1 MPDKSNNRFQFWK
14 ELKRRKVFKVVAMY
28 AAAAYVII
36 ELTNNIAEPL
46 GLPSWTPTMIIVLL
60 IIGFPFAVIFSWI
73 FDITSEGIKKTEN
86 IDQKTPKLTQK
97 SSRLN
102 KLIIASL
109 SIAVILLLFNQFRK
123 TTTNRADNIDADIT
137 SIAVLPLIN
146 LNHEDDNLEY
156 FSDGVTQEII
166 DELAKIQS
174 FTISAFSTSYQYKGK
189 DKSRSEIAKELEVK
203 YLIQGS
209 AKIYRDSVWLSIEL
223 FNPSTKER
231 IWNGK
236 YNEVLDNAPSLQASI
251 AKQVAHSLDIKLSS
265 AEIKSLEKINTID
278 GEAFKLFLQA
288 KAEISKLTAD
298 GFNNTRGFLET
309 ALRLD
314 PNYAQAHTLMAWNFL
329 MEGAAWSKANNRSAS
344 ATIELAN
351 PHIEKAI
358 ELNPKSSDIYLVR
371 GNMHLQ
377 YTGFL
382 NEGKKDV
389 DLALKLN
396 SWPQIPT
403 NYCICT
409 VVSTYIALGE
419 YKKAGEMAKLAK
431 EVDPGNV
438 FIYVDEA
445 IIAMVNGQF
454 QKAQQLLKKAVDIY
468 DIPYFNFYCGMS
480 YYHDNKY
487 GEAINY
493 LEKAID
499 ADGVLIAL
507 STAYLSNAYFML
519 NDDVESERYKKE
531 LAKRQQ
537 SGEHHTNYPMALI
550 SAARN
555 ERENTLMWLEKAKK
569 NSDWGISRSMW
580 NPLFKSIR
588 NDPKFVEIRNE
599 MLYGEWTNPND

>member
-1 MPDKSNNRFQFWK
+1 MPEKPNNPFMFWQ
-14 ELKRRKVFKVVAMY
+14 ELKRRKVVRVILGYLAT
-28 AAAAYVII
+28 AYII
-36 ELTNNIAEPL
+36 LELISIIAEPF
-46 GLPSWTPTMIIVLL
+46 GLPDWTIKLVFVLL
-60 IIGFPFAVIFSWI
+60 CIGFIIAVFLSWI
-73 FDITSEGIKKTEN
+73 FDITPEGIKKTEN
-86 IDQKTPKLTQK
+86 IDQKTPKSIQK
-97 SSRLN
+97 RGHLN

-109 SIAVILLLFNQFRK
+109 SIAVILLLLNQFRD
-123 TTTNRADNIDADIT
+123 TTTDRKDNIDADII

-174 FTISAFSTSYQYKGK
+174 FTITAFSTTYQYKGK

-231 IWNGK
+231 VWNGR
-236 YNEVLDNAPSLQASI
+236 YNEVLDNAPTLQASI

-288 KAEISKLTAD
+288 KAEISKLTTE

-309 ALRLD
+309 ALKLD

-329 MEGAAWSKANNRSAS
+329 LEGAAWSKANNRSAS

-358 ELNPKSSDIYLVR
+358 ELDPKSSDIYLVR

-377 YTGFL
+377 YTGL
-382 NEGKKDV
+382 LKQAKKDV

-396 SWPQIPT
+396 SWPKIPT

-419 YKKAGEMAKLAK
+419 YEKASELAKLAK

-454 QKAQQLLKKAVDIY
+454 PKAQQLLKKAVDIY
-468 DIPYFNFYCGMS
+468 DIPYFNFYYGMS

-487 GEAINY
+487 GEAIIY

-499 ADGVLIAL
+499 DDGVLIAL
-507 STAYLSNAYFML
+507 STAYLSNAHFML
-519 NDDVESERYKKE
+519 NENVESERYKEE

-537 SGEHHTNYPMALI
+537 SGEHHTNYPMAMI

-555 ERENTLMWLEKAKK
+555 EREETLMWLKKAKE
-569 NSDWGISRSMW
+569 NSDWGITRSMW

-588 NDPKFVEIRNE
+588 NDPEFVEIRNK
-599 MLYGEWTNPND
+599 MLYDEWTNPK

>member
-73 FDITSEGIKKTEN
+73 FDITPEGIKKTEN
-86 IDQKTPKLTQK
+86 IDQKTPKLKQK
-97 SSRLN
+97 SGRLN
-102 KLIIASL
+102 KVIIASL
-109 SIAVILLLFNQFRK
+109 SIAVILLLFNQFRN

-231 IWNGK
+231 VWNGK

-265 AEIKSLEKINTID
+265 EEIKSLEKINTID

-288 KAEISKLTAD
+288 KAEIAKLTAD

-309 ALRLD
+309 ALGLD

-329 MEGAAWSKANNRSAS
+329 LEGAAWLKANNRSAS

-358 ELNPKSSDIYLVR
+358 ELDPKSSDIYLVR

-377 YTGFL
+377 YTGLL

-445 IIAMVNGQF
+445 IIAMVNGQY
-454 QKAQQLLKKAVDIY
+454 QKAQQLFKKAVDIY

-499 ADGVLIAL
+499 AEGVLIAL
-507 STAYLSNAYFML
+507 STAYLTNAHFML

-531 LAKRQQ
+531 LTKRQQ
-537 SGEHHTNYPMALI
+537 SGEHHTNYPMAMI